1 MMEDGK
7 IYVDVLL
14 PLKLKGF
21 LSYCVE
27 ACDASGVQ
35 VGTWVKVNV
44 RGRISTGT
52 VVAVH
57 DKIPENLDESRIKP
71 VSQVLGWPCVGAEE
85 IKFWE
90 AVAQYYL
97 CTPGEVFKAVHNG
110 ASLQYRSRPERKG
123 KKAAASDSVAGS
135 RVGNILSEVQK
146 EALSRI
152 EKAFS
157 EKKTVLLEGVTGSGK
172 TEIYIHLALARLK
185 EGKSVLILV
194 PEIAISRQ
202 IEERLR
208 SVFGDTL
215 KVFHSKQTTPER
227 CAVSDYVRENA
238 CVVLGTRSSVF
249 LPFRNP
255 GLVIVDEEHD
265 RSYKQDD
272 PAPRY
277 NGRDTAAL
285 LASMRCADLL
295 LGSATP
301 SLESL
306 YNVQTGKYERVA
318 LPVKFHQGAAPEIGI
333 IDTNAAWR
341 HREMR
346 GSFSVELINEMR
358 KVLERGEQIMIFRS
372 RRAYSPLVQCSECGA
387 IPKCPKCNVP
397 LTYHRY
403 NSSLTCHYCG
413 YSTLFTTRCHQ
424 CGTPSL
430 VDRGSGTEKIEEEIA
445 GLFPDFPVARFDADT
460 TQSKKQ
466 EEKMIR
472 DFASGRLRILVGTQM
487 ITKGFDFEKLSLVVL
502 LSADSLLSV
511 QDFRGDERTMQLI
524 IQLLGRSGRRGNR
537 GRLLI
542 QTSQKEHP
550 IFSARPDAFS
560 GTLLEERR
568 AFGYPPYVRLIV
580 LTVKDKYEGR
590 LWNVCR
596 VLEEFL
602 AAAGIPGVQGPVEPA
617 METVGGEHIR
627 QFRIS
632 LPRNAHLIDSK
643 SRIYTIVEAVSEQ
656 FKFAPDIII
665 DVDPM

>member
-21 LSYCVE
+21 LSYCIE
-27 ACDASGVQ
+27 ACDAPGVQ

-44 RGRISTGT
+44 KGRISTGI
-52 VVAVH
+52 VVAVQN
-57 DKIPENLDESRIKP
+57 KIPENLAENRIKP
-71 VSQVLGWPCVGAEE
+71 IIQILDYPCVSPEE
-85 IKFWE
+85 IRFWE

-97 CTPGEVFKAVHNG
+97 CTTGEVFKAVHNG
-110 ASLQYRSRPERKG
+110 ASIQYRSRPVRKG
-123 KKAAASDSVAGS
+123 KRAPEPVAVPCSGT
-135 RVGNILSEVQK
+135 GNLLSEVQQ
-146 EALSRI
+146 EALSGI
-152 EKAFS
+152 EKAFA

-172 TEIYIHLALARLK
+172 TEIYIHLALSRLK
-185 EGKSVLILV
+185 DGKSVLILV

-208 SVFGDTL
+208 CIFGDAL
-215 KVFHSKQTTPER
+215 KVFHSKQTTPAR
-227 CAVSDYVRENA
+227 CTISDYVRGNA
-238 CVVLGTRSSVF
+238 CVVLGTRSAVF
-249 LPFRNP
+249 LPFRNL

-277 NGRDTAAL
+277 NGRDAAAL
-285 LASMRCADLL
+285 LAKMRCADLL

-306 YNVQTGKYERVA
+306 YNVQAGKYERVA
-318 LPVKFHQGAAPEIGI
+318 LPVKFHQGAVPEIGI
-333 IDTNAAWR
+333 IDTNTAWK
-341 HREMR
+341 HHEMR

-358 KVLERGEQIMIFRS
+358 KVLGRGEQIMIFRS

-387 IPKCPKCNVP
+387 IPKCPKCNIP

-413 YSTLFTTRCHQ
+413 YSALFATRCHQ

-430 VDRGSGTEKIEEEIA
+430 VDRGAGTEKIEEEIA
-445 GLFPDFPVARFDADT
+445 ELFPDFPVARFDADT

-472 DFASGRLRILVGTQM
+472 DFSSGRIRILVGTQM

-524 IQLLGRSGRRGNR
+524 IQLLGRAGRRGNS
-537 GRLLI
+537 GKLLI
-542 QTSQKEHP
+542 QTSQREHP
-550 IFSARPDAFS
+550 VFAARPDSFS
-560 GTLLEERR
+560 TSLLEERR
-568 AFGYPPYVRLIV
+568 AFGYPPYIRLVV

-596 VLEEFL
+596 VLGESL
-602 AAAGIPGVQGPVEPA
+602 STAGISGVQGPVEPA

-632 LPRNAHLIDSK
+632 LPRNARLNDSK
-643 SRIYTIVEAVSEQ
+643 RRIYATVEAVSEQ
-656 FKFAPDIII
+656 FRSAPDIII

>member
-1 MMEDGK
+1 MEDGK

-21 LSYCVE
+21 LSYCVK
-27 ACDASGVQ
+27 ACDVPGVE

-44 RGRISTGT
+44 RGRVSTGI
-52 VVAVH
+52 VAAIH
-57 DKIPENLDESRIKP
+57 NKIPENLDESRIKP
-71 VSQVLGWPCVGAEE
+71 VTQVLDCPRVGPEE

-110 ASLQYRSRPERKG
+110 ASIQYRFRPVRKA
-123 KKAAASDSVAGS
+123 KKTPESGAVSGS
-135 RVGNILSEVQK
+135 GTGNTLSEVQQ

-172 TEIYIHLALARLK
+172 TEIYIHLALARLN

-208 SVFGDTL
+208 SVFGEAL
-215 KVFHSKQTTPER
+215 KVFHSKQTTPAR
-227 CAVSDYVRENA
+227 CAIYDYVRENA
-238 CVVLGTRSSVF
+238 CVVLGTRSAVL

-277 NGRDTAAL
+277 NGRDAAAL
-285 LASMRCADLL
+285 LARMRGADLL

-306 YNVQTGKYERVA
+306 HNVQTGKYERVI
-318 LPVKFHQGAAPEIGI
+318 LPVKFHQGATPEIGI

-341 HREMR
+341 HHEMR

-358 KVLERGEQIMIFRS
+358 KVLDGGDQIMIFRS

-430 VDRGSGTEKIEEEIA
+430 VDRGAGTEKIEEEIA
-445 GLFPDFPVARFDADT
+445 ELFPDFPVARFDADT

-472 DFASGRLRILVGTQM
+472 DFASGRIRILVGTQM

-524 IQLLGRSGRRGNR
+524 IQLLGRAGRRGNR
-537 GRLLI
+537 GQLLV

-550 IFSARPDAFS
+550 IFNIRPDAFS
-560 GTLLEERR
+560 RALLEERR
-568 AFGYPPYVRLIV
+568 TFGYPPYVRLIV
-580 LTVKDKYEGR
+580 LTVKDKSEGR

-596 VLEEFL
+596 VLGESL
-602 AAAGIPGVQGPVEPA
+602 TAAGIPGVRGPVEPA

-632 LPRNAHLIDSK
+632 LPRNSRLNESK
-643 SRIYTIVEAVSEQ
+643 SRIYTTVEAVSEQ

>member
-1 MMEDGK
+1 MEDGK

-14 PLKLKGF
+14 PLKLRGF

-27 ACDASGVQ
+27 ACDAPGVE

-44 RGRISTGT
+44 RGRISTGI
-52 VVAVH
+52 VAAIQK
-57 DKIPENLDESRIKP
+57 KIPENLNESRIKP
-71 VSQVLGWPCVGAEE
+71 VEQVLDCPRVGPEE

-110 ASLQYRSRPERKG
+110 ASIQYRFRPVRKV
-123 KKAAASDSVAGS
+123 KKAPESVAVSGS
-135 RVGNILSEVQK
+135 GTGNTLSEVQQ

-172 TEIYIHLALARLK
+172 TEIYIHLALSRLK

-208 SVFGDTL
+208 SVFGDSL
-215 KVFHSKQTTPER
+215 KVFHSKQTTPAR
-227 CAVSDYVRENA
+227 CAIYDYVRENA

-277 NGRDTAAL
+277 NGRDAAAL
-285 LASMRCADLL
+285 LARMRCADLL

-306 YNVQTGKYERVA
+306 HNVQTGKYERVV
-318 LPVKFHQGAAPEIGI
+318 LPVKFHQGAMPEIGI

-341 HREMR
+341 HHEMR

-358 KVLERGEQIMIFRS
+358 KVLDGGDQVMIFRS
-372 RRAYSPLVQCSECGA
+372 RRAYSPLVQCSECGS

-424 CGTPSL
+424 CSAPSL
-430 VDRGSGTEKIEEEIA
+430 VDRGAGTEKIEEEIA
-445 GLFPDFPVARFDADT
+445 ELFPDYPVARFDADT

-472 DFASGRLRILVGTQM
+472 DFASGRIRILVGTQM

-524 IQLLGRSGRRGNR
+524 IQLLGRAGRRGNR
-537 GRLLI
+537 SRLLV

-550 IFSARPDAFS
+550 VFNVRSDAFS
-560 GTLLEERR
+560 GALLEERR
-568 AFGYPPYVRLIV
+568 TFGYPPYVRLIV

-596 VLEEFL
+596 VLEESL

-656 FKFAPDIII
+656 FKFAPDITI